1 MADETQADVQKCRR
15 LTAPEQ
21 LLCLAAYCA
30 CVVWVVFCYCAYELI
45 SWFGRRV

>member
-21 LLCLAAYCA
+21 LLCIAAYCVCA
-30 CVVWVVFCYCAYELI
+30 AWVLLCFAVYPVI